1 MNRCCCLD
9 VGKGSLVGGI
19 QADKR
24 NKMMEESSTAS
35 ECRVIHLS
43 SDSVHGRNG
52 PCSVSS
58 QISDRETGNK

>member
-24 NKMMEESSTAS
+24 NKTMEESSTAS

-43 SDSVHGRNG
+43 L
-52 PCSVSS
+52 
-58 QISDRETGNK
+58 DRSGTQCARQKWSLLCELPD